1 MGKYLLKPWLV
12 IFVFTLFYL
21 LNAHNN
27 FFPLV
32 EIGHLLLGLI
42 FFYCVGILI
51 YLSCLLILKNKQS
64 ALILSLLLQLFVLFY
79 GVIYDQVS
87 IYFPLIARHSV
98 LCIAYAV
105 LCILL
110 LILLSKVTIEKRQQI
125 IIRNTIIFVALT
137 IFELGRLALLV
148 INQPSKEA
156 PITSSS
162 NQAAKPD
169 IYLLVMDE
177 YSSTEA
183 LSCYFNMDNRY
194 MDSFLLQSG
203 FYIFPKSKSN
213 YMRTTFSVASILN
226 FDYVNGLQPS
236 KNTNTNDIILS
247 LKKIKFNRLYQ
258 LLEQRGYRTVNYSNF
273 DIYKNPSATRQTFR
287 LFNDRL
293 LTANTLMGR
302 LTTDLGWNVRWPL
315 LKNLLGTGDSWQT
328 FRDINERTIQ
338 KILAEP
344 SLKTSQPKFVYT
356 HLFMPHPPFLYDSL
370 GRLNEEKYF
379 SIDKHYAPAY
389 VPLYLSYL
397 HYTNKKLMEIIRT
410 IQLNTNNKA
419 VIILTGD
426 HGYRVR
432 DKKLPDEHF
441 FANMQAVFFP
451 NRDYEQ
457 CYPSASPINAMRI
470 VGNKFLGTNYPLLK
484 DSSIKLGETW

>member
-1 MGKYLLKPWLV
+1 MSKYLFKPWFA
-12 IFVFTLFYL
+12 IFIFTFFYL

-32 EIGHLLLGLI
+32 QISQLLFGLT
-42 FFYCVGILI
+42 FFYGIGMFI
-51 YLSCLLILKNKQS
+51 YFICSLILRNNQS
-64 ALILSLLLQLFVLFY
+64 ALLLSLLIQLLVLFY
-79 GVIYDQVS
+79 GVIYDLTS
-87 IYFPLIARHSV
+87 INFPLIARHSV
-98 LCIAYAV
+98 LCIVYTV
-105 LCILL
+105 LCIFF
-110 LILLSKVTIEKRQQI
+110 ITLLSKSTIIKRQQI
-125 IIRNTIIFVALT
+125 IIRSTIIFIALT
-137 IFELGRLALLV
+137 IFELGRSTLLV
-148 INQPSKEA
+148 INQADKEA
-156 PITSSS
+156 PIESSS
-162 NQAAKPD
+162 GQAVKPD

-183 LSCYFNMDNRY
+183 LASYFHMDNSY

-203 FYIFPKSKSN
+203 FYLFPKSKSN

-236 KNTNTNDIILS
+236 KNTNTDDIILS
-247 LKKIKFNRLYQ
+247 FKKIKFNLLYQ

-293 LTANTLMGR
+293 LTANTLIGR
-302 LTTDLGWNVRWPL
+302 LTTDLGWNIRWPL

-344 SLKTSQPKFVYT
+344 LVKTSQPKFVYT

-379 SIDKHYAPAY
+379 SIDKHYAPVY
-389 VPLYLSYL
+389 VPFYRSYL
-397 HYTNKKLMEIIRT
+397 KYTNKKLMEIISN
-410 IQLNTNNKA
+410 IQFTTNNKA

-432 DKKLPDEHF
+432 DEKLPDEHF

-451 NRDYEQ
+451 DRDYEKF
-457 CYPSASPINAMRI
+457 YPSASPINTMRI
-470 VGNKFLGTNYPLLK
+470 VSNKFLGTNYPLLK